1 MSWTFWKSSKLFAP
15 ITTLFVCF
23 MSSRACF
30 SLKNSGLKANLNGYF
45 FSRLSVVPETA
56 VDLIMIRGFTG
67 EFMVTDRIVSIE
79 LWIGE

>member
-15 ITTLFVCF
+15 ITILSVFF
-23 MSSRACF
+23 ISSKACF
-30 SLKNSGLKANLNGYF
+30 SLRNSGLKANLKGYF

-56 VDLIMIRGFTG
+56 VDLIIIRGFTG
-67 EFMVTDRIVSIE
+67 EFIVAVWIVSIE